1 MVTAKEI
8 MSTNV
13 ITVTPADD
21 IYEAI
26 RLMVQNYITGLPVV
40 HADGTLAGVLTEK
53 DVLDLLYQIKDRP
66 GTVADYMT
74 RSVIC
79 FDSADSVADIAAN
92 FRNNHFRRVPILENG
107 RLVGII
113 SRKDVIRYL
122 RDHLREKEVHQSRP
136 VESVY

>member
-1 MVTAKEI
+1 MVTAKAI
-8 MSTNV
+8 MSTDV
-13 ITVTPADD
+13 ITVAPDAD

-26 RLMVQNYITGLPVV
+26 RMLVQNNVTGLPVV
-40 HADGTLAGVLTEK
+40 NPDGTLAGVLTEK
-53 DVLDLLYQIKDRP
+53 DVLDLLYRIKDRP
-66 GTVADYMT
+66 GEVKDYMT

-79 FDSADSVADIAAN
+79 FDCEDSVADIAAN

-113 SRKDVIRYL
+113 SRKDIIRYL
-122 RDHLREKEVHQSRP
+122 RDHCREGEVHQDST